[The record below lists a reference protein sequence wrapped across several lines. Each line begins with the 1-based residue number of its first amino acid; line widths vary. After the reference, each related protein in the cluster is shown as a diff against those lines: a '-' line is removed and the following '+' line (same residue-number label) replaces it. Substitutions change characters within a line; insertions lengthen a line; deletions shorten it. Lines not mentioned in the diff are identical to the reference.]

1 MSMRTILLAGSILA
15 LPAVAI
21 AQPIT
26 GLYVGAGAGANF
38 LQNEVVRH
46 LQLDGSGLR
55 DHGASTRFDAGYAGI
70 GSIGYGFGNGLRIE
84 LEGNYRA
91 NDLKRGQ
98 RGLGAASNGQEQ
110 KYGAMVNALYDV
122 DLKPYGIDYMMPY
135 FGVGAGYAN
144 QRYNHVEILNG
155 NTRLHIN
162 NGVDQIAFQG
172 IAGVAFPLPT
182 LAPGLALT
190 VDYRFY
196 DTPQDAK
203 YKVQYDNYATGTT
216 TGGKLKVGNDLNHTV
231 MVGVRYAFNTAP
243 PPPPPAPVQVSAPAA
258 AAARTYLVFF
268 DWDRADLTARARQI
282 VADAAQNSSRVTYTR
297 IEVNGYT
304 DTSGTPQYNQ
314 GLSVRRAQAVA
325 GELVRDGVSQNAI
338 NIQGFGETHPLVPTA
353 SGVREPQN
361 RRVEIIIR

>member
-1 MSMRTILLAGSILA
+1 MSMRNFLLAGSILA
-15 LPAVAI
+15 LPTAAI

-26 GLYVGAGAGANF
+26 GLYVGAGAGVNF
-38 LQNEVVRH
+38 LQDEVVRH
-46 LQLDGSGLR
+46 LQPNSGGNL
-55 DHGASTRFDAGYAGI
+55 DHGANPRFRTGYAGVA
-70 GSIGYGFGNGLRIE
+70 SVGYGFGNGLRVEIE
-84 LEGNYRA
+84 GDYRA
-91 NDLKRGQ
+91 NDMKRNQ
-98 RGLGAASNGQEQ
+98 RGLGTATTGQEQ

-122 DLKPYGIDYMMPY
+122 DLKPFGIDYMMPY
-135 FGVGAGYAN
+135 FGVGVGYAN
-144 QRYNHVEILNG
+144 QRFNRVNILNG
-155 NTRLHIN
+155 STLLHVN

-203 YKVQYDNYATGTT
+203 YNVQYDNFATGTT
-216 TGGKLKVGNDLNHTV
+216 TGGKLKVGNDLNHTI
-231 MVGVRYAFNTAP
+231 MVGVRYAFNAAP
-243 PPPPPAPVQVSAPAA
+243 PPPPPAPVQVAAPAA
-258 AAARTYLVFF
+258 APARTYLVFF
-268 DWDRADLTARARQI
+268 DWDRSDLTARARQI
-282 VADAAQNSSRVTYTR
+282 IADAAQNSSRVAYTR

-314 GLSVRRAQAVA
+314 GLSVRRAQTVA

-338 NIQGFGETHPLVPTA
+338 NIQGFGETHPLVATA
-353 SGVREPQN
+353 DGVREPQN